1 MTGRSGRGGR
11 RPGNPDTRGQILDA
25 ARAEFARA
33 GFGGTTIRNVA
44 AAASVDPALVHHYF
58 GSKQELFAAVIDP
71 PADPRA
77 IVTPVLNRPPAEM
90 GEVLVRQFLLLWDGP
105 PGHRARVL
113 MTSAVTDPAM
123 GSLLREFVLMRA
135 VHPVLAAV
143 ATPRRERDLRA
154 GLITSQ
160 LMGLALARYV
170 LGFPELTRPTAER
183 LVQAVSPTIQR
194 YLTGE
199 V

>member
-11 RPGNPDTRGQILDA
+11 RPGSPDTRGQILDA
-25 ARAEFARA
+25 ARTEFARS
-33 GFGGTTIRNVA
+33 GFGGTTIRAVA
-44 AAASVDPALVHHYF
+44 AAAAVDPALVHHYF
-58 GSKQELFAAVIDP
+58 GSKQQLFEAVIDP

-77 IVTPVLNRPPAEM
+77 IVAPLLDLPREEM
-90 GEVLVRQFLLLWDGP
+90 GEALVRQFLALWDGP

-113 MTSAVTDPAM
+113 MTSAVTDPAT
-123 GSLLREFVLMRA
+123 GTLLREFVLMRA

-170 LGFPELTRPTAER
+170 LAFPELTRPTADR
-183 LVQAVSPTIQR
+183 LVHAIAPTIQR

>member
-1 MTGRSGRGGR
+1 MTKRSGKGGR
-11 RPGNPDTRGQILDA
+11 RPGSPDTRGQILDA
-25 ARAEFARA
+25 ARAEFARS

-58 GSKQELFAAVIDP
+58 GSKQQLFEAVIDP
-71 PADPRA
+71 PADPRD
-77 IVTPVLNRPPAEM
+77 IVAPVLDLPREEM
-90 GEVLVRQFLLLWDGP
+90 GEALVREFLALWDGP

-113 MTSAVTDPAM
+113 MTSAVTDPVM
-123 GSLLREFVLMRA
+123 GAVLREFVLMRA

-160 LMGLALARYV
+160 LMGLALARY
-170 LGFPELTRPTAER
+170 LLAFPELTKPTADR
-183 LVQAVSPTIQR
+183 LVRAIAPTIQR
-194 YLTGE
+194 YLTGD

>member
-11 RPGNPDTRGQILDA
+11 RPGSPDTRGQILDA

-58 GSKQELFAAVIDP
+58 GTKQDLFAAVIDP

-77 IVTPVLNRPPAEM
+77 IVAPVLDLPRDEM
-90 GEVLVRQFLLLWDGP
+90 GEVLVRQFLALWDGP

-113 MTSAVTDPAM
+113 MASAVTDPATA
-123 GSLLREFVLMRA
+123 SLLREFVLMRA

-154 GLITSQ
+154 GLIASQ

-170 LGFPELTRPTAER
+170 VAFPELARPSADR
-183 LVQAVSPTIQR
+183 LVQAIGPTIQR
-194 YLTGE
+194 YLTGDI
-199 V
+199 

>member
-11 RPGNPDTRGQILDA
+11 RPGSPDTRGQILDA

-58 GSKQELFAAVIDP
+58 GSKQELFTAVLDP
-71 PADPRA
+71 PADPRQ
-77 IVTPVLNRPPAEM
+77 IVAPVLDLPPGEM
-90 GEVLVRQFLLLWDGP
+90 GQVLVRQFLALWEGA

-113 MTSAVTDPAM
+113 ITSAVTDPEV

-143 ATPRRERDLRA
+143 GTPRRERDLRA

-160 LMGLALARYV
+160 LMGLAMARYV
-170 LGFPELTRPTAER
+170 LAFPELTRPTADR
-183 LVQAVSPTIQR
+183 LVRAVAPTIQR

-199 V
+199 I

>member
-1 MTGRSGRGGR
+1 MTRRSGRGGR
-11 RPGNPDTRGQILDA
+11 RPGSPDTRGQILEA
-25 ARAEFARA
+25 ARTEFARS
-33 GFGGTTIRNVA
+33 GFGGTTIRTVA
-44 AAASVDPALVHHYF
+44 AAAAVDPALVHHYF
-58 GSKQELFAAVIDP
+58 GSKQQLFEAVIDP

-77 IVTPVLNRPPAEM
+77 IVAPMLDLPREEM
-90 GEVLVRQFLLLWDGP
+90 GEALVRQFLALWDGP

-113 MTSAVTDPAM
+113 MTTAVTDPTTGA
-123 GSLLREFVLMRA
+123 LLREFVLMRA

-170 LGFPELTRPTAER
+170 LAFPELAKPTADR
-183 LVQAVSPTIQR
+183 LVHAIAPTIQR

>member
-1 MTGRSGRGGR
+1 MTGRAGRGGR

-44 AAASVDPALVHHYF
+44 AAAAVDPALVHHYF
-58 GSKQELFAAVIDP
+58 GSKQDLFAAVIDP

-77 IVTPVLNRPPAEM
+77 IVTPVLSRPPAEM
-90 GEVLVRQFLLLWDGP
+90 GEVLVRQFLGLWDGP

-113 MTSAVTDPAM
+113 MTSAVTDPAV

-170 LGFPELTRPTAER
+170 LAFPELTRPTAER
-183 LVQAVSPTIQR
+183 LVQAVAPTIQR

>member
-1 MTGRSGRGGR
+1 MTGRSGKGGR
-11 RPGNPDTRGQILDA
+11 RPGSPDTRGQILDA
-25 ARAEFARA
+25 ARTEFARA
-33 GFGGTTIRNVA
+33 GFGGTTIRNIA

-58 GSKQELFAAVIDP
+58 GSKQELFTAVLDP

-77 IVTPVLNRPPAEM
+77 IVVTVLDQPPEKM
-90 GEVLVRQFLLLWDGP
+90 GENLVREFLGLWDGP

-113 MTSAVTDPAM
+113 MASAVTDPGT
-123 GSLLREFVLMRA
+123 GSLLRDFVLRRA
-135 VHPVLAAV
+135 VHPVLTAV

-160 LMGLALARYV
+160 LMGLALGRYV
-170 LGFPELTRPTAER
+170 LAFPELTRPTADR
-183 LVQAVSPTIQR
+183 LVQAIAPTIQR

-199 V
+199 I

>member
-1 MTGRSGRGGR
+1 MTGRSGKGGR
-11 RPGNPDTRGQILDA
+11 RPGSPDTRGQILDA
-25 ARAEFARA
+25 ARGEFARA

-58 GSKQELFAAVIDP
+58 GSKQQLFEAVIDP

-77 IVTPVLNRPPAEM
+77 IVAPVLDQPPEEM
-90 GEVLVRQFLLLWDGP
+90 GEVLVREFLTVWDGP

-123 GSLLREFVLMRA
+123 GAMLREFVLMRA

-160 LMGLALARYV
+160 LIGLALARYV
-170 LGFPELTRPTAER
+170 LAFPELTRPTADR
-183 LVQAVSPTIQR
+183 LVRAIAPTIQR
-194 YLTGE
+194 YLTGA

>member
-11 RPGNPDTRGQILDA
+11 RPGSPDTRGQILDA

-58 GSKQELFAAVIDP
+58 GSKQELFAAVIDA
-71 PADPRA
+71 PADPRE
-77 IVTPVLNRPPAEM
+77 IVAPVLDLPPAEM
-90 GEVLVRQFLLLWDGP
+90 GQVLVRQFLALWEGP

-113 MTSAVTDPAM
+113 ITSAVTDPSV

-143 ATPRRERDLRA
+143 GTPRRERDLRA

-170 LGFPELTRPTAER
+170 LAFPELTRPTADR
-183 LVQAVSPTIQR
+183 LVRAVAPTIQR

-199 V
+199 I

>member
-1 MTGRSGRGGR
+1 MTSRSARGGR

-25 ARAEFARA
+25 ARAQFARA
-33 GFGGTTIRNVA
+33 GFGGTTIRSVA
-44 AAASVDPALVHHYF
+44 SAASVDPALVHHYF
-58 GSKQELFAAVIDP
+58 GTKQELFAAVIDP
-71 PADPRA
+71 PADPRD
-77 IVTPVLNRPPAEM
+77 IVAPVLDLPPGEM
-90 GEVLVRQFLLLWDGP
+90 GQVLVRQFLALWEGP

-113 MTSAVTDPAM
+113 ITSALTDPAV

-135 VHPVLAAV
+135 VHPVLTAV
-143 ATPRRERDLRA
+143 GTPRRERDLRA

-170 LGFPELTRPTAER
+170 LAFPELTRPTADR
-183 LVQAVSPTIQR
+183 LVQAVAPTIQR
-194 YLTGE
+194 YLTGA

>member
-1 MTGRSGRGGR
+1 MTGRSGKGGR
-11 RPGNPDTRGQILDA
+11 RPGSPDTRGQILDA
-25 ARAEFARA
+25 ARGEFARA
-33 GFGGTTIRNVA
+33 GFGGTTIRKVA

-58 GSKQELFAAVIDP
+58 GSKQQLFEAVIDP

-77 IVTPVLNRPPAEM
+77 IVAPALDQRPEEM
-90 GEVLVRQFLLLWDGP
+90 GEVLVREFLAVWDGP

-123 GSLLREFVLMRA
+123 GAMLREFVLMRA

-170 LGFPELTRPTAER
+170 LAFPELTRPTADR
-183 LVQAVSPTIQR
+183 LVRAIAPTIQR
-194 YLTGE
+194 YLTGD